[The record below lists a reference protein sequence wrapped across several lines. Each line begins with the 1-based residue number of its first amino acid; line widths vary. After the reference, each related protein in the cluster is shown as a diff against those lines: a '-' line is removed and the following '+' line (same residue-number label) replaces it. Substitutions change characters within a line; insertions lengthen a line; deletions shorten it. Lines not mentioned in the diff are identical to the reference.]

1 MSHVRWPLA
10 VRVAA
15 RASGN
20 YPLEGTYHD
29 ALFQRQAPALVE
41 RAAALVEA
49 ETNLRGPGMP
59 EVSVVTRAKWV
70 ESNVAVFSK
79 LLAPAEEA
87 MAANSSGIGSAIG
100 GRVVA
105 LELGALLGL
114 LSRRVLG
121 QYEMV
126 LPSADEDTG
135 DVVYFVGA
143 NILWME
149 RQHEFRPSEFRFWV
163 ALHECTHRL
172 QFVGVPWMRDYFL
185 DLVRQLVASAVP
197 EPGRL
202 AKAAAELRE
211 AAAAGE
217 PLIGEAGLMGM
228 FASEEQRATIDKVQ
242 ALMSLLEGHGHVIM
256 DRIGARELPN
266 QARMS
271 AVLRQ
276 RRKDPRTAAFFRLVG
291 LEMKMRQY
299 ELGEQF
305 VLGVERTA
313 DFSALDSAWYSP
325 EALPTLEEIQ
335 NPIQWLQRTG

>member
-1 MSHVRWPLA
+1 MRWPLA
-10 VRVAA
+10 VRVAT
-15 RASGN
+15 RAAGK

-59 EVSVVTRAKWV
+59 EVAVVSRTKWV

-87 MAANSSGIGSAIG
+87 MAAKSSGIGSAIT

-126 LPSADEDTG
+126 LPSADEEAG

-163 ALHECTHRL
+163 ALHECAHRL

-217 PLIGEAGLMGM
+217 P
-228 FASEEQRATIDKVQ
+228 
-242 ALMSLLEGHGHVIM
+242 
-256 DRIGARELPN
+256 
-266 QARMS
+266 
-271 AVLRQ
+271 
-276 RRKDPRTAAFFRLVG
+276 
-291 LEMKMRQY
+291 
-299 ELGEQF
+299 
-305 VLGVERTA
+305 
-313 DFSALDSAWYSP
+313 
-325 EALPTLEEIQ
+325 
-335 NPIQWLQRTG
+335 

>member
-1 MSHVRWPLA
+1 VSKVRWPLA

-15 RASGN
+15 RTSGN

-29 ALFQRQAPALVE
+29 ALFQRQAPGLVE
-41 RAAALVEA
+41 RASALVEE
-49 ETNLRGPGMP
+49 ETNLRGPGSP
-59 EVSVVTRAKWV
+59 EVAVVSRTDWV
-70 ESNVAVFSK
+70 ESNIAVFSR

-87 MAANSSGIGSAIG
+87 MAAKSSGIGSAIG
-100 GRVVA
+100 GNVIAV
-105 LELGALLGL
+105 ELGALLGL

-126 LPSADEDTG
+126 LPSGDDESG

-143 NILWME
+143 NVLWME
-149 RQHEFRPSEFRFWV
+149 RQYEFRPSEFRFWV

-185 DLVRQLVASAVP
+185 GLVHELVANAIP

-202 AKAAAELRE
+202 AKAATELRQ

-228 FASEEQRATIDKVQ
+228 FASEEQRASIDKVQ

-256 DRIGARELPN
+256 DRIGARQLPN

-271 AVLRQ
+271 AALRQ
-276 RRKDPRTAAFFRLVG
+276 RRKDPRTAAFFRLAG

-299 ELGEQF
+299 ELGEKF
-305 VLGVERTA
+305 VLAIEREA
-313 DFSALDSAWYSP
+313 GFSSLDRAWESP
-325 EALPTLEEIQ
+325 EKLPTLEEI
-335 NPIQWLQRTG
+335 NDPIQWLQRTA